1 MSDHAQDYVGP
12 IVTRGEISDA
22 VSEAAAIDNPDRE
35 LRLDEHAG
43 YVRIEA
49 RGECV
54 IRFETVAEM
63 LGREFSITDLERNMP
78 GFSGLIR
85 VGSDAVRFLATKQ

>member
-1 MSDHAQDYVGP
+1 MSGHSGDFVGP

-22 VSEAAAIDNPDRE
+22 VAEAVEIDNKDRE
-35 LRLDEHAG
+35 LRLGENAG
-43 YVRIEA
+43 YVRIEV

-54 IRFETVAEM
+54 INFDTVSDV
-63 LGREFSITDLERNMP
+63 LGREFTITELERNMP

-85 VGSDAVRFLATKQ
+85 VDSDHIRFVATK